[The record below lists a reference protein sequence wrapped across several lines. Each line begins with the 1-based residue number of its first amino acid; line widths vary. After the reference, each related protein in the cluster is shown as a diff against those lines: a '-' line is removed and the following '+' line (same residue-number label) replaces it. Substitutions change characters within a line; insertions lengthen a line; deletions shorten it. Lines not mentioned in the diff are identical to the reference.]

1 MSDSEDPVDISGD
14 VHARMQSIVDKLAGQ
29 LNKPVLLDDVTLE
42 PVAYSRQQ
50 GTLDEVRLHSVL
62 QRGTDP
68 EVRDD
73 SMAFGLGTATAA
85 FWTPAL
91 PHHGMLPRFC
101 VPICSGR
108 DRFGYLW
115 VLDPEK
121 SLTQQDEELAR
132 QAAADL
138 RALLD
143 RNSAQRRAAE
153 ATREAL
159 IGRLLGRESAE
170 SFEQILPALR
180 ERDIAHPDSLVSVFA
195 FRSDRVPNGDT
206 MDDTLALRLRLTA
219 TEASHTWV
227 VSAGKP
233 TAIVAI
239 SSPRL
244 RLDPERTS
252 DAVVRALQHVYGGK
266 PAIGWSGTRLAIN
279 EAPRAFRDA
288 RSALSIAEVG
298 AFGQPVTTWSD
309 LGSWR
314 TVAVLAQGY
323 TDNPTDLV
331 PLVHPGILALI
342 RDDRGDLI
350 HTLDVYLAQG
360 GDARRTAT
368 ALHLHRSSLYYRLEK
383 IADAIGDDLHDGDVR
398 FELMLSIRLAYLA
411 RIYSG

>member
-1 MSDSEDPVDISGD
+1 MSDSDNAEVVSGD
-14 VHARMQSIVDKLAGQ
+14 VHARVQSIVDMLAGQ
-29 LNKPVLLDDVTLE
+29 LNKPVLVDDETLE
-42 PVAYSRQQ
+42 PVAYSRQL

-62 QRGTDP
+62 QRATDP
-68 EVRDD
+68 EVRDE
-73 SMAFGLGTATAA
+73 SMAFGLGTATES

-91 PHHGMLPRFC
+91 PHRGMLPRFC
-101 VPICSGR
+101 VPICSER

-121 SLTQQDEELAR
+121 SLTLQDEELAR

-143 RNSAQRRAAE
+143 RDSALRRAAE
-153 ATREAL
+153 TVRQAL
-159 IGRLLGRESAE
+159 IGRLLGRESDE
-170 SFEQILPALR
+170 PFEQILPALR
-180 ERDIAHPDSLVSVFA
+180 ELDIAQPDSLVSVFA
-195 FRSDRVPNGDT
+195 FRSDRGPSADSV
-206 MDDTLALRLRLTA
+206 DDTLALRLRLTA
-219 TEASHTWV
+219 TEPSHTWV
-227 VSAGKP
+227 VSAGNP

-239 SSPRL
+239 SAPRL
-244 RLDPERTS
+244 RLDPARTS
-252 DAVVRALQHVYGGK
+252 AAVVRALEHVYGDR
-266 PAIGWSGTRLAIN
+266 PATGWSGTRLAIN
-279 EAPRAFRDA
+279 EAPRAFQDA

-298 AFGQPVTTWSD
+298 VFGQPVTTWSD

-342 RDDRGDLI
+342 RDDRSDLI

-360 GDARRTAT
+360 GDARGTAT